1 MSSQPSLEAATPIVS
16 RAAHPFS
23 AMRAALFL
31 FLFVN
36 CVYLFTSTGRVRTID
51 EIDPVLQSDS
61 LLLRHSTAIPQAV
74 GSGIWFG
81 KRDIHGIPRSAW
93 PVGHAI
99 LVLPWTAIGHALA
112 KLPGLPSANEDLAVS
127 AGTCWSSATFAAL
140 AVAASFVLFL
150 NLGAQ
155 PRIALACSLV
165 LAFSTPLFVYSG
177 WLYSE
182 PATAA
187 ILLLAALLLFGTG
200 TPPSFSRAVLASLLL
215 AFSVHVRPANFVSA
229 LVFLGATFL
238 LDQSAKL
245 QGFPYRTTALL
256 AAFLGLSVIIYLL
269 RNRALFGN
277 PFDYGVPPSAE
288 NGKDL
293 ESWHNPLW
301 IGVFGYLFSPGK
313 SAFLFAPPIILGIL
327 GVPALWRRHRP
338 LAFLC
343 VSLPVV
349 NLLLYSI
356 RTQWEGGY
364 NYGPR
369 YLVPSLIFLCLPVGM
384 LFEGSSRWVRPVFR
398 TTAVIGL
405 AIQALGLSTN
415 VMEDMVRNHYYVGN
429 WTYRMSYSPITGQL
443 RLIWKYLHVPSP
455 RLGLGWDRWFVF
467 LHAAGASWGVM
478 IAIASLFV
486 VGALAFGSLTWNA
499 IRRTA

>member
-1 MSSQPSLEAATPIVS
+1 MSSQPILDAATPIAS
-16 RAAHPFS
+16 QSSQRFS
-23 AMRAALFL
+23 AMRTAILL

-36 CVYLFTSTGRVRTID
+36 CVYLITSTGRVRTID

-81 KRDIHGIPRSAW
+81 KRDVHGIPRSAW

-127 AGTCWSSATFAAL
+127 AGTCWSSATFAAI
-140 AVAASFVLFL
+140 AVAASFLLFL
-150 NLGAQ
+150 QLGAR
-155 PRIALACSLV
+155 PRIALVCSLL
-165 LAFSTPLFVYSG
+165 LAFATPLFVYSG

-187 ILLLAALLLFGTG
+187 ILLVSAWLLFGAG
-200 TPPSFSRAVLASLLL
+200 TSPSFSRAALASLLL
-215 AFSVHVRPANFVSA
+215 AFSIHMRPANFVSA
-229 LVFLGATFL
+229 IVFLGATFL
-238 LDQSAKL
+238 LDRPTKL
-245 QGFPYRTTALL
+245 TRLPYRTTVIL
-256 AAFLGLSVIIYLL
+256 ATFVSLSVIIYLL
-269 RNRALFGN
+269 RNQVLFGN

-293 ESWHNPLW
+293 ESWHNPVW
-301 IGVFGYLFSPGK
+301 VGVFGYLISPGK
-313 SAFLFAPPIILGIL
+313 SAFLFAPPIVLGIL
-327 GVPALWRRHRP
+327 GIPALWRRHRP

-343 VSLPVV
+343 VALPVV

-369 YLVPSLIFLCLPVGM
+369 YLVPSLVFLCLPIVM
-384 LFEGSSRWVRPVFR
+384 LFEGSPRWLRPAFC
-398 TTAVIGL
+398 TSAVIGL
-405 AIQALGLSTN
+405 VIQVIGLSTN

-443 RLIWKYLHVPSP
+443 RLIWKYLHTPSP
-455 RLGLGWDRWFVF
+455 RLGFGWDRWFIF
-467 LHAAGASWGVM
+467 LHAAGAYWGLMVV
-478 IAIASLFV
+478 IASLFV
-486 VGALAFGSLTWNA
+486 VGALVFGTLTWSA
-499 IRRTA
+499 TRHA